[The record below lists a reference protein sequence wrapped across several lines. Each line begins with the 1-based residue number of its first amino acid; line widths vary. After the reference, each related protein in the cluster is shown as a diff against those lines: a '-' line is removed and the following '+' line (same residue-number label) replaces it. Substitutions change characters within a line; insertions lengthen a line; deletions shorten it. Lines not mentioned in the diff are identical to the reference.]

1 MRRGSTLRMRRTRN
15 QREAADVA
23 ANDGARNPAS
33 TLRFL
38 RVEEAPRILRI
49 GRSAAY
55 EQANR
60 WIATNGQCGL
70 PAVKVGR
77 MIRIPAAVLEA
88 WRRSGETPSRYRK
101 ASRSAGLSAISAA
114 MPSLH
119 RAFRC
124 RYDRRSGAAT

>member
-1 MRRGSTLRMRRTRN
+1 MRLGSCCRRRRTRDR
-15 QREAADVA
+15 RESSEVA
-23 ANDGARNPAS
+23 TSDSARTPAS
-33 TLRFL
+33 TERFL
-38 RVEEAPRILRI
+38 RVDEAARILRI

-88 WRRSGETPSRYRK
+88 WATTGSDAEP
-101 ASRSAGLSAISAA
+101 ISQ
-114 MPSLH
+114 
-119 RAFRC
+119 
-124 RYDRRSGAAT
+124 DQ

>member
-1 MRRGSTLRMRRTRN
+1 MSGRPDRPFACSAPPTVRSNLTPVRVKLSLAICKSNQGLTCCQPSSENFFRRIGIRPQT
-15 QREAADVA
+15 
-23 ANDGARNPAS
+23 PAS
-33 TLRFL
+33 TVRFL
-38 RVEEAPRILRI
+38 RVDEAARILRI

-88 WRRSGETPSRYRK
+88 WATTGSDAEPISESR
-101 ASRSAGLSAISAA
+101 
-114 MPSLH
+114 
-119 RAFRC
+119 
-124 RYDRRSGAAT
+124 

>member
-1 MRRGSTLRMRRTRN
+1 MRHGSTWRMVRTRN
-15 QREAADVA
+15 QREGADVA
-23 ANDGARNPAS
+23 ANDGARNAAS

-38 RVEEAPRILRI
+38 RVEEAARILRI
-49 GRSAAY
+49 GRSTAY

-88 WRRSGETPSRYRK
+88 WATIGSDAEP
-101 ASRSAGLSAISAA
+101 ISE
-114 MPSLH
+114 SQ
-119 RAFRC
+119 
-124 RYDRRSGAAT
+124 

>member
-1 MRRGSTLRMRRTRN
+1 MRHGFSWRMRRTRD
-15 QREAADVA
+15 QRESTDLTTSDSVRTPAPAA
-23 ANDGARNPAS
+23 
-33 TLRFL
+33 RFL
-38 RVEEAPRILRI
+38 RVDEAARILRI

-88 WRRSGETPSRYRK
+88 WAMTGSDAEPISE
-101 ASRSAGLSAISAA
+101 SQSARGS
-114 MPSLH
+114 
-119 RAFRC
+119 
-124 RYDRRSGAAT
+124 

>member
-1 MRRGSTLRMRRTRN
+1 MVRTRN
-15 QREAADVA
+15 QREGADVA
-23 ANDGARNPAS
+23 ANDGARNAAS

-38 RVEEAPRILRI
+38 RVEEAARILRI

-60 WIATNGQCGL
+60 WIATDGQCGL

-88 WRRSGETPSRYRK
+88 WATIGSDAEPISETQ
-101 ASRSAGLSAISAA
+101 
-114 MPSLH
+114 
-119 RAFRC
+119 
-124 RYDRRSGAAT
+124 

>member
-1 MRRGSTLRMRRTRN
+1 MRRPRD
-15 QREAADVA
+15 QREGADVA
-23 ANDGARNPAS
+23 TSDSGRKPSS
-33 TLRFL
+33 TVRFL
-38 RVEEAPRILRI
+38 RVDEAARILRI

-88 WRRSGETPSRYRK
+88 WATTGRDADS
-101 ASRSAGLSAISAA
+101 ISE
-114 MPSLH
+114 SQ
-119 RAFRC
+119 
-124 RYDRRSGAAT
+124 

>member
-1 MRRGSTLRMRRTRN
+1 MRHESTWRMVRTRN
-15 QREAADVA
+15 QREGADVA
-23 ANDGARNPAS
+23 VNDGARNAAS

-38 RVEEAPRILRI
+38 RVEEAARILRI

-88 WRRSGETPSRYRK
+88 WATIGSDAEP
-101 ASRSAGLSAISAA
+101 ISE
-114 MPSLH
+114 SQ
-119 RAFRC
+119 
-124 RYDRRSGAAT
+124 

>member
-1 MRRGSTLRMRRTRN
+1 MRHRSSWRIRRTRDR
-15 QREAADVA
+15 RESSEVA
-23 ANDGARNPAS
+23 TSDSARTLAS
-33 TLRFL
+33 TERFL
-38 RVEEAPRILRI
+38 RVDEAARILRI

-88 WRRSGETPSRYRK
+88 W
-101 ASRSAGLSAISAA
+101 
-114 MPSLH
+114 
-119 RAFRC
+119 
-124 RYDRRSGAAT
+124 ATTGSDAESILEGQ

>member
-1 MRRGSTLRMRRTRN
+1 MRRTRD
-15 QREAADVA
+15 QREGADVA
-23 ANDGARNPAS
+23 TSDSGRKPSS
-33 TLRFL
+33 TVRFL
-38 RVEEAPRILRI
+38 RVDEAARILRI

-88 WRRSGETPSRYRK
+88 WATTGSDADS
-101 ASRSAGLSAISAA
+101 ISE
-114 MPSLH
+114 SQ
-119 RAFRC
+119 
-124 RYDRRSGAAT
+124 

>member
-1 MRRGSTLRMRRTRN
+1 MRRTRY
-15 QREAADVA
+15 QREGADVA
-23 ANDGARNPAS
+23 TSDSARTPSS
-33 TLRFL
+33 TVRFL
-38 RVEEAPRILRI
+38 RVDEAARILRI

-88 WRRSGETPSRYRK
+88 WATTGSDADP
-101 ASRSAGLSAISAA
+101 ISEN
-114 MPSLH
+114 
-119 RAFRC
+119 R
-124 RYDRRSGAAT
+124 

>member
-1 MRRGSTLRMRRTRN
+1 MVRTRN
-15 QREAADVA
+15 QREGADVA
-23 ANDGARNPAS
+23 ANDGARNAAS

-38 RVEEAPRILRI
+38 RVEEAARILRI
-49 GRSAAY
+49 GRSTAY

-88 WRRSGETPSRYRK
+88 WATIGSDAEP
-101 ASRSAGLSAISAA
+101 ISE
-114 MPSLH
+114 SQ
-119 RAFRC
+119 
-124 RYDRRSGAAT
+124 

>member
-1 MRRGSTLRMRRTRN
+1 MRLGSCCRRRRTRDR
-15 QREAADVA
+15 RESSEVA
-23 ANDGARNPAS
+23 TSDSGRTPAS
-33 TLRFL
+33 TPERFL
-38 RVEEAPRILRI
+38 RVDEAARILRI

-88 WRRSGETPSRYRK
+88 WATTGSDAEP
-101 ASRSAGLSAISAA
+101 ISE
-114 MPSLH
+114 SQ
-119 RAFRC
+119 
-124 RYDRRSGAAT
+124 